1 MARILP
7 FILLP
12 ALTALLLAACA
23 DDDRATDRNS
33 RLVGSGNLVSRTFDF
48 DGFNSLDLSSAFQA
62 DVTVGEFSITLQVD
76 DNVIDF
82 IEIEL
87 EGDTLRA
94 ALSPRLSISNATLL
108 LDIAMPDVERI
119 DAVGAIRLQL
129 FDFTSAIDRRINL
142 SGAASLEATLNAGRL
157 ALTVSGA
164 SRAVLSGAA
173 DDLALTVSGA
183 SSVAARNFHTRLAE
197 LKLSGASNATI
208 TVIQEIRRIEASG
221 ASSLTYYG
229 DPQVGVVSTSGASTA
244 TAR

>member
-33 RLVGSGNLVSRTFDF
+33 RLVGSGNLVSRSFDF
-48 DGFNSLDLSSAFQA
+48 DGFNSLDLSSAFQT

-82 IEIEL
+82 VEIEL

-164 SRAVLSGAA
+164 S
-173 DDLALTVSGA
+173 
-183 SSVAARNFHTRLAE
+183 SVAARNFHTRLAE
-197 LKLSGASNATI
+197 LKLSGTSNATI
-208 TVIQEIRRIEASG
+208 TVNQEIRRIEASG